1 MGSITQPRT
10 KMTSSP
16 ELLSLSHQAPDTHNQ
31 LVRQVVASWRDKE
44 ADMVLLSREGEKVF
58 MQRIFL
64 SFFSPQVRA
73 ICSEIPAGEPLT
85 MSVPASKTSLDTL
98 LTVLSTG
105 TVITSSR
112 DDLLDVTETA
122 ACLGIEL
129 KDIQIGVKN
138 SESLGGGK
146 KKEEHV
152 EKKVSKR
159 GRKKKSENAK
169 NDPIIAVVDNNTQE
183 SQQTVSNGDASGPV
197 VDIHLI
203 NEKEESEQCN
213 TENEEVNELDD
224 TKTKIKEHADK
235 KASKRGRKKKSETEK
250 KDYKKRRGQESQQAP
265 SDTTAVEDVPDTKEG
280 SNLIGKEQDLISCR
294 RNWRNCSS

>member
-159 GRKKKSENAK
+159 GRKKIAK
-169 NDPIIAVVDNNTQE
+169 NGPSKEE
-183 SQQTVSNGDASGPV
+183 SQQTVSNGEASGPV
-197 VDIHLI
+197 EDIHLI